1 MKKSI
6 RKIASVV
13 LASALCLSM
22 GIASFAADPVTGTE
36 ENPAK
41 AYLTKEFQMPEG
53 TTTPTTTFTFNVN
66 PVSVD
71 GKAYDSTTGNM
82 PANQDVTI
90 SYTSA
95 TTGAATED
103 GIKTYVNSTELFKDV
118 TWPHAG
124 VYVYNITEADG
135 GLTQDTDE
143 STTETLANSD
153 AAYTA
158 TVYVKNGENGTYVSA
173 ISVVKTKDDK
183 GTEVEPTQGTT
194 DNKVDPSE
202 PDPENPTDPSKGG
215 ALRFVNTY
223 TKKIN
228 VTPVD
233 PENPDPDKPGDTDTN
248 DKALSV
254 KKIVTGDLG
263 DKTLGFTF
271 NVKVTAPSIVSATEA
286 YTAKVVNPGSAEA
299 VATYTFTS
307 GTDQT
312 VTLKHGQ
319 ELVFTDLYVGSAFE
333 VQETDLDS
341 NYTAK
346 TYAVK
351 NSGTPDEQTGAQKVT
366 GKVSEGNDL
375 VSVVNN
381 RTDSTPAGILVNNL
395 PFILMIAVAA
405 AGFVAYIAVR
415 RRRA

>member
-22 GIASFAADPVTGTE
+22 GMAAFADEPTT
-36 ENPAK
+36 PAAETDAT
-41 AYLTKEFQMPEG
+41 AYITKEFQMPEG
-53 TTTPTTTFTFNVN
+53 TTTPSATFTFNITK
-66 PVSVD
+66 VSVD
-71 GKAYDSTTGNM
+71 GETTDAAKATMPDGSASIAFSSTDAGTVAEGS
-82 PANQDVTI
+82 DVKKI
-90 SYTSA
+90 V
-95 TTGAATED
+95 
-103 GIKTYVNSTELFKDV
+103 KSTQIFENAQ
-118 TWPHAG
+118 WPHAG
-124 VYVYNITEADG
+124 VYVYTITEAQSG
-135 GLTQDTDE
+135 VTITDADA
-143 STTETLANSD
+143 ETANYSD
-153 AAYTA
+153 AQYTA
-158 TVYVKNGENGTYVSA
+158 TVLVANKADGSGLYVKSF
-173 ISVVKTKDDK
+173 VVTKDKDDAGQTVTPETGDTK
-183 GTEVEPTQGTT
+183 
-194 DNKVDPSE
+194 KVDPSE
-202 PDPENPTDPSKGG
+202 PDPTDPTDPSKGG

-271 NVKVTAPSIVSATEA
+271 DVKVTAPSIVSASET
-286 YTAKVVNPGSAEA
+286 YTAKVVDPGSADA

-307 GTDQT
+307 GTVQT

-319 ELVFTDLYVGSAFE
+319 ELVFTDLYVGTDFE
-333 VQETDLDS
+333 VQETQLDA